1 MYPVYL
7 FIPSIDHG
15 DASTTLSLEH
25 SSFTNGLSL
34 TEFSVKITRLV
45 FIVTFGK
52 SPVVLWGHGIVLP
65 VCSFVTI
72 LILNASR
79 FNPFPLDK
87 ILDQTKLKAFTDDK
101 LNVTKNDDFCL

>member
-1 MYPVYL
+1 MYAVFL

-72 LILNASR
+72 LILTLHLLKL
-79 FNPFPLDK
+79 FHT
-87 ILDQTKLKAFTDDK
+87 TKYLT
-101 LNVTKNDDFCL
+101 